1 MKATKRYV
9 IFYCDECELL
19 QPALRLFAGMH
30 KEVQAI
36 TFTDIDEVIAQV
48 RQERPE
54 LIMVYLQDGRSMDIV
69 RKLRENIDT
78 TAVPIRIYHDIP
90 DETELQSV
98 FKTL

>member
-1 MKATKRYV
+1 MKANKQYV

-19 QPALRLFAGMH
+19 RPALTLFAGMH

-36 TFTDIDEVIAQV
+36 TFTTIDDVITQV
-48 RQERPE
+48 RQRKPE

-69 RKLRENIDT
+69 RKLRDHVDT
-78 TAVPIRIYHDIP
+78 TSVPIRIYHDVP
-90 DETELQSV
+90 DENELRSV